1 MLRIGD
7 VRGAAEADI
16 VWERP
21 QVAGCH
27 SHDAVQALQRVAP
40 FLKIELVAQNTDWRT
55 YGLPKMTDCSS

>member
-27 SHDAVQALQRVAP
+27 SHDAIQALQWVAP
-40 FLKIELVAQNTDWRT
+40 FLKIELVAQNTDWVT
-55 YGLPKMTDCSS
+55 